1 MQRFNFSHAYQQ
13 MKPFC
18 PLLYSSFHHPILN
31 SHARSYRRPGTSP
44 DRIPFWRKTDFNLK
58 NTAESLKRHFYLLFK
73 EMEDHLRGPG
83 GKPLKES
90 LVEQTTVVWDFRS
103 SEDLQKW
110 IVSSDMEIGGKSQ
123 AFLKLGRNNQTA
135 LFYGVLNS
143 EVPRDGETTSSG
155 YCTLRSRPPKGAF
168 GRKWNHDWSNFNT
181 LHLRIRGD
189 GRPWMVNI
197 QSETYFSLQWDDL
210 YHYFLYTR
218 GGPYWQDV
226 KEFLLWTC
234 GTLCLPHRTADS
246 FVKVLHEQP
255 WQSPGWP
262 VSSMARQDNHSWIH
276 SCRQGRWTF
285 ST

>member
-155 YCTLRSRPPKGAF
+155 YCTLRSRPPKIPLSKF
-168 GRKWNHDWSNFNT
+168 FMSSRGRVQDGQYPLWPDKITTLGFTVADRADGPFQLEIDFIGLCNDQAHQEEFAYELYKNT
-181 LHLRIRGD
+181 PL
-189 GRPWMVNI
+189 
-197 QSETYFSLQWDDL
+197 
-210 YHYFLYTR
+210 
-218 GGPYWQDV
+218 
-226 KEFLLWTC
+226 
-234 GTLCLPHRTADS
+234 
-246 FVKVLHEQP
+246 
-255 WQSPGWP
+255 
-262 VSSMARQDNHSWIH
+262 
-276 SCRQGRWTF
+276 
-285 ST
+285 